1 VGTYDRG
8 AAGKLEAGWFVSAAR
23 YERVKLRDADGPLE
37 ATFVPA
43 AGMLCCSLRH
53 RDEEL
58 LTQNAGV
65 AVYAERGKTM
75 GIPLLYP
82 WANRLAGF
90 DYQAAG
96 KRVTIPTD
104 RALIAVDGNG
114 LPIHGAIGGRMA
126 WEITRLSGGADSDSL
141 AARLSWSDARPELFD
156 LFPFRHELD
165 YEVRLSGGQLELRVT
180 LHACGEDAVPVAFG
194 FHPYL
199 SPPNTP
205 RERWIVQLPAMR
217 RLTLDAR
224 QIPEGGGQ
232 TLPAERF
239 ELAAREFDDGFD
251 ALESPMRFTVEDGG
265 RRIALEFVEG
275 YPCAQVFAPLTRS
288 CICFEPMT
296 APANALRSGKGL
308 RLLEPGESHRAVF
321 AIRVEAPDE

>member
-1 VGTYDRG
+1 
-8 AAGKLEAGWFVSAAR
+8 VSKSPF
-23 YERVKLRDADGPLE
+23 ETVTLRDAAAALE

-53 RDEEL
+53 RGEEL

-90 DYQAAG
+90 DYEAAG
-96 KRVTIPTD
+96 KHVTIPTD

-126 WEITRLSGGADSDSL
+126 WEVTRMPGVDGDSL
-141 AARLSWSDARPELFD
+141 AARLSWSDARPELFE
-156 LFPFRHELD
+156 LFPFRHDLD
-165 YEVRLSGGQLELRVT
+165 YEVRLGGGQLELRVT
-180 LHACGEDAVPVAFG
+180 LYACGEDTVPVTFG
-194 FHPYL
+194 FHPYI
-199 SPPNTP
+199 SPPETP

-217 RLTLDAR
+217 ELTLDAR
-224 QIPEGGGQ
+224 QIPEGRGQ
-232 TLPAERF
+232 TLPAEQFQLAER
-239 ELAAREFDDGFD
+239 ELDDGFD
-251 ALESPMRFTVEDGG
+251 GVESPARFTVEGSG
-265 RRIALEFVEG
+265 RRVALEFVDG

-288 CICFEPMT
+288 CVCFEPMT
-296 APANALRSGKGL
+296 APANALRSGDGL
-308 RLLEPGESHRAVF
+308 CLLKPGESYRAVF
-321 AIRVEAPDE
+321 TVRVEARL